1 MVQYMCECIVCTY
14 ICIINV
20 CVNIRTWFLD
30 ARLSDVYGVDT
41 HLNSSQLIQSGALEF
56 SISDDYMFA
65 VKDHVS

>member
-1 MVQYMCECIVCTY
+1 MYVCTY
-14 ICIINV
+14 ICILNV
-20 CVNIRTWFLD
+20 CVNICTWFLD

-41 HLNSSQLIQSGALEF
+41 HLNSSRLIQSGVLEF

>member
-1 MVQYMCECIVCTY
+1 MYVHMYNKCMCKYTY
-14 ICIINV
+14 TC
-20 CVNIRTWFLD
+20 TWFLD

-41 HLNSSQLIQSGALEF
+41 HLNSSQLIQSGVLEF